1 MDENP
6 VDQIAP
12 WTIKAISKSTRETV
26 TRAAQ
31 RENLTVGQWLER
43 RVSEWEGAGSPVPV
57 ADQRAFAPT
66 NLGELAQVITAV
78 RALAQD
84 AGIAIPSALARDSLA
99 LARGAIRQARGLSP
113 PTPRRKALAS
123 DQT

>member
-6 VDQIAP
+6 VDQVAP
-12 WTIKAISKSTRETV
+12 WTIKAISKTTRDIV

-57 ADQRAFAPT
+57 SDTRVVAQI
-66 NLGELAQVITAV
+66 NLGELAQVIEAV
-78 RALAQD
+78 RALAHD
-84 AGIAIPSALARDSLA
+84 ADIAIPPALARDSLA
-99 LARGAIRQARGLSP
+99 LARGAIRQARGLA
-113 PTPRRKALAS
+113 PRRKALPS
-123 DQT
+123 DTSG